1 MDKRGRKGQARYRH
15 IADAIRERI
24 YAGEYVAGLPLPS
37 EALLTADFGV
47 SLMTVRRALAVLR
60 EEGLIATKRGRVA
73 RVRKPP
79 PRRRVVLPAGATL
92 VSRMPSDDERA
103 RLSIERGVPLL
114 EIRYADGTVAQVNAE
129 TVEVVSEENTEP

>member
-1 MDKRGRKGQARYRH
+1 VYKRGRKGQARYRD

-24 YAGEYVAGLPLPS
+24 CGGEYVAGLPLPS
-37 EALLTADFGV
+37 EALLTEDFGV

-73 RVRKPP
+73 RVRNPP
-79 PRRRVVLPAGATL
+79 PRRQVVLPAGATL

-103 RLSIERGVPLL
+103 RMGIERGVPLL
-114 EIRYADGTVAQVNAE
+114 EIRYADGTVEQVNAE
-129 TVEVVSEENTEP
+129 TVEIVAEP

>member
-1 MDKRGRKGQARYRH
+1 MYKRGRKGQARYRD

-24 YAGEYVAGLPLPS
+24 GAGEYVAGLPLPS
-37 EALLTADFGV
+37 EAILTADFGV

-60 EEGLIATKRGRVA
+60 EEGLIATRRGRVA
-73 RVRKPP
+73 RVRNPP
-79 PRRRVVLPAGATL
+79 PRRRVLLPAGATL

-103 RLSIERGVPLL
+103 RLGIERGVPLL

-129 TVEVVSEENTEP
+129 TVEIVADP